1 MTHFTLPKVQIAK
14 LLISKIRKFKSY
26 KVTKTAIVGKDANCP
41 ICKIPTLLNFQSCK
55 ILNLQSRRVT
65 KFKICKVARLQSCQ
79 KLAKDANYQI
89 VKVAMLKYS
98 DMKIVKKKTLQIL
111 HLEIMVFFY
120 YATFSIMPLTKLF
133 TFAFYVQLLI

>member
-1 MTHFTLPKVQIAK
+1 MPKVQIAK

-26 KVTKTAIVGKDANCP
+26 KATKTAIVDKDANCP
-41 ICKIPTLLNFQSCK
+41 ICKKTMLLNFQRCK
-55 ILNLQSRRVT
+55 ILNLQSRRVS
-65 KFKICKVARLQSCQ
+65 KFKIRKVARLQSCQ

-98 DMKIVKKKTLQIL
+98 DMKIFLKKTLQIL

-120 YATFSIMPLTKLF
+120 YATFSIMSLTKVF
-133 TFAFYVQLLI
+133 TFAFYVQLLKY